1 MPYKHNEPRRHR
13 IPKAKYKV
21 ENWGEYNRALR
32 QRGSLMIWVTPEA
45 LAAWT
50 PAVTGRRGRPAAYSD
65 IAIETGVMLRLAFG
79 RPWRQTEGLLRS
91 IVQILGMEL
100 PVPDYTTLARRSA
113 RLSLAAALVK
123 PIGPMTV
130 VIDSSGLKMVGAG
143 EWHLEKHGG
152 KPRRSWRKLHIAI
165 DPDSGD
171 ILAAELTTTEDGDAS
186 QVGPL
191 LDQVPGPVNAL
202 LADGAY
208 DGDPVY
214 RAISDRHPTA
224 AVIIPPR
231 ATAVLSQQADT
242 TPTQR
247 DHHIQQIVEKGRMIW
262 QAATGYGRRAL
273 VETVFFRYKVLI
285 GRSLRARSLPA
296 QKIEA
301 RIACAV
307 LNRMTSLGMPVSRK
321 LA

>member
-32 QRGSLMIWVTPEA
+32 QRGSLTIWVTPEA

-50 PAVTGRRGRPAAYSD
+50 PAVTGRRGRPAVYSN
-65 IAIETGVMLRLAFG
+65 IAIETGAMLRLAFG
-79 RPWRQTEGLLRS
+79 RPWRQTEGLLCS
-91 IVQILGMEL
+91 IVQILGVEL

-113 RLSLAAALVK
+113 RLPLAAALVK
-123 PIGPMTV
+123 PTGPMTV
-130 VIDSSGLKMVGAG
+130 VIDSSGLKMVGAS
-143 EWHLEKHGG
+143 EWHLEMHGG

-191 LDQVPGPVNAL
+191 LDQIPGPLNAV

-231 ATAVLSQQADT
+231 ATAVPGQKAGT

-247 DHHIQQIVEKGRMIW
+247 DHHIQQIAEKGRMTW

-273 VETVFFRYKVLI
+273 VETAFFRYKVLI
-285 GRSLRARSLPA
+285 ERSLRARILPA
-296 QKIEA
+296 QKVEA